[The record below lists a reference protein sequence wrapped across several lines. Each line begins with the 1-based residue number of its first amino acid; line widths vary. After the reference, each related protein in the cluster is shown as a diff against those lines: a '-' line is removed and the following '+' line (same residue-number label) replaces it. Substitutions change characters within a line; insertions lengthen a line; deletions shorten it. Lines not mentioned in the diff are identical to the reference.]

1 PDTEPFRAPMQ
12 VIVVSGLGSL
22 PISDER
28 KLEPFNALG
37 LPLAQQVSPID
48 YVRSVD
54 AIRMHSRVVVA
65 FWDGHVVLITPT
77 LPRTAP
83 LLGTLGADLSSAGDD
98 YMDFVGFTYPYNC
111 TGQPAISLP
120 LGVDSHGLPIGVQL
134 VGPPPGE
141 ALLLGLAAQLG
152 QARPWSGPPPPPTF
166 GPKL

>member
-1 PDTEPFRAPMQ
+1 MQ

-22 PISDER
+22 PITDES

-37 LPLAQQVSPID
+37 LALAKQVSAID

-65 FWDGHVVLITPT
+65 FWDSHDVLVTPT

-83 LLGTLGADLSSAGDD
+83 RLGTLGADLSAAGDD

-120 LGVDSHGLPIGVQL
+120 LGVDSRGLPIGVQL
-134 VGPPPGE
+134 VGPPRGE
-141 ALLLGLAAQLG
+141 ALILGLAAQLE
-152 QARPWSGPPPPPTF
+152 QARPWSGRRPN
-166 GPKL
+166 LN